1 MLIRNENRV
10 RTDGGSGYEAEWAE
24 AVIIDRMCWLV
35 LLFVFSSLNVPMW
48 PCAAAVVSFKWN
60 PGLNW
65 PCLMAAQYQP
75 LRVTSGRKGEKA
87 ALSSHLA
94 KCLQLPASSRFKASA
109 GGEMLFAARATLTI
123 SWCLVFG
130 ALFTTRPRLFA
141 RVVKVFSRW
150 SWFHPSWIW
159 RHPTV
164 GMRSSQRTLVT
175 CAALS
180 LAGGGAEGAWRAAP
194 PTRWLI

>member
-1 MLIRNENRV
+1 MKTECGR
-10 RTDGGSGYEAEWAE
+10 GSGCVAEWAG
-24 AVIIDRMCWLV
+24 AVIIDRMWWLV
-35 LLFVFSSLNVPMW
+35 LLFIFRSVNVPMW
-48 PCAAAVVSFKWN
+48 PEPPRLLALKWN
-60 PGLNW
+60 TGLNW
-65 PCLMAAQYQP
+65 PCLMAAQYHP

-94 KCLQLPASSRFKASA
+94 KCLQLPASSRCKANR
-109 GGEMLFAARATLTI
+109 GMLFAARATLTI
-123 SWCLVFG
+123 SCFRSSEL
-130 ALFTTRPRLFA
+130 LFTTRPRLFA

-164 GMRSSQRTLVT
+164 GMRSSNRSLVT

-180 LAGGGAEGAWRAAP
+180 
-194 PTRWLI
+194 